1 VQHFEKPVALLLV
14 PGRQSGRQLFPTEPF
29 SCIKS
34 HANVLKVRPWV
45 AEKDPVIYRDD
56 LPESLTNPGSP
67 EKTKCLITRTLAADL
82 RGGQKLRP
90 LAVI

>member
-1 VQHFEKPVALLLV
+1 M
-14 PGRQSGRQLFPTEPF
+14 
-29 SCIKS
+29 
-34 HANVLKVRPWV
+34 

-56 LPESLTNPGSP
+56 CRPGSWTNPGSP
-67 EKTKCLITRTLAADL
+67 EKTKCLIIRTVAADL